1 MSTSAMQG
9 GRGGV
14 EDDEGSG
21 RAKGKGKEGKR
32 PVLAP
37 RQQSPEGTTRGPDPR
52 GENRRREDGAGP
64 STGGLWDDM
73 KRKRQR
79 QGRRQRSESKSSGG
93 GQGSGSDP
101 DIDIDR
107 REKPGPI
114 YEDRAK
120 IERAEVDR
128 RYSTASQAYS
138 DYPGPGQGYGQNQDH
153 RHGFGHG
160 HGHGHGQYVPPPP
173 LYGHG
178 QYTSSQRYTP
188 FPTAAPVP
196 VHLPPL
202 HIPSTTTSN
211 FTYPAQLPLISP
223 TQPTQRGG
231 DMSLS
236 LAPPYAPTPVPPSPP
251 KPTEISGAIPY
262 DQPQIQ
268 EATWDNDAATSEF
281 EMPAKVGENMDDLLS
296 WLFNT
301 NAPGTGGEWTF
312 GQGGG
317 GQMGDMG
324 HQFLP
329 TFNIDPVAGHLD
341 SGPGQETVADLGI
354 SRYSP
359 DQPGNTYTDAGTTV
373 QIQQVQASSATTG
386 ARSTQ
391 VPIEQIVPTTAGHG
405 PGTFVQQ
412 PGQVQAQRH
421 EHQQGQEQGPTVRRY
436 PQPIHPLYVPN
447 IPGKTNIPTFDRIP
461 MPKGQRERYS
471 EVIDE
476 ETKAAMMDMFEVSR
490 SRLWRWSGLTS
501 SGLVKK
507 LYHLRRL
514 VFTG

>member
-1 MSTSAMQG
+1 VDVLKKHELNACKMSTSAIQG
-9 GRGGV
+9 GKGGV
-14 EDDEGSG
+14 DDDEGIG
-21 RAKGKGKEGKR
+21 RGKGKGKEGKR

-37 RQQSPEGTTRGPDPR
+37 RQQSQEGTIPGLDPR
-52 GENRRREDGAGP
+52 GESRRREDGAGP

-79 QGRRQRSESKSSGG
+79 QGQRQRSESQSSGG
-93 GQGSGSDP
+93 ARGSGSYS
-101 DIDIDR
+101 DIDNDR
-107 REKPGPI
+107 REKPGPV
-114 YEDRAK
+114 YEDGTK
-120 IERAEVDR
+120 IERIEMDR
-128 RYSTASQAYS
+128 RYSTASQPYS
-138 DYPGPGQGYGQNQDH
+138 DYPGPGQDYGQGQDH
-153 RHGFGHG
+153 RHAFD
-160 HGHGHGQYVPPPP
+160 HGHGHGQYVPQPP

-196 VHLPPL
+196 VPVHLPPL

-211 FTYPAQLPLISP
+211 FTYPAQMPLMSP

-251 KPTEISGAIPY
+251 KPTEISGPIPY

-301 NAPGTGGEWTF
+301 NAPGTGSEWTF

-341 SGPGQETVADLGI
+341 AGPEQGQESVVDLSI
-354 SRYSP
+354 SRYSA
-359 DQPGNTYTDAGTTV
+359 DQPGNTYPDAGTTV
-373 QIQQVQASSATTG
+373 QIQQVQTSSATMG

-391 VPIEQIVPTTAGHG
+391 VPVEQPVPTTAGHDQ
-405 PGTFVQQ
+405 GTSVQQ
-412 PGQVQAQRH
+412 AGPNPMQRH
-421 EHQQGQEQGPTVRRY
+421 EHQQGREQGPTVRRY

-476 ETKAAMMDMFEVSR
+476 ETKAAMMDMFEVC
-490 SRLWRWSGLTS
+490 L
-501 SGLVKK
+501 
-507 LYHLRRL
+507 
-514 VFTG
+514 FTPLAFVWADE